1 MNSNNNAKS
10 NYNTNKYINNN
21 NDYGMDKHVKQKLL
35 DRMNNAS
42 SNGWQYIFKAN
53 NKNNANIKND
63 NNKKKI
69 LMENLSEIMKSPD
82 KNVFINNNTIISN
95 ESEDENDKE
104 IIKET
109 N

>member
-42 SNGWQYIFKAN
+42 SNDWHYIFKTN
-53 NKNNANIKND
+53 NNNNANSKND
-63 NNKKKI
+63 NKKKI

-82 KNVFINNNTIISN
+82 KNDFINNNTIISN
-95 ESEDENDKE
+95 ESDDENDKNT
-104 IIKET
+104 IKET